1 MVSCPGI
8 PSGNLICLSISL
20 CIFNY
25 ARESINS
32 FLDKNS
38 VSPPCRLWHS
48 RPQTPRR
55 DLVLLPGAST
65 RVPEQFPDL
74 LVETLGKINMTF

>member
-32 FLDKNS
+32 FLDKTQ
-38 VSPPCRLWHS
+38 CL
-48 RPQTPRR
+48 
-55 DLVLLPGAST
+55 
-65 RVPEQFPDL
+65 L
-74 LVETLGKINMTF
+74 LVACGTVARKHLGGI